1 MYIYR
6 PAYTRQHVA
15 STKFATTSYN
25 GPKKQSGKKQKCTLP
40 LTVKCCTQSNPISR
54 TWGHLRNKFL
64 QLKFLHAI
72 PEIRTHG
79 QFNCPTYVL
88 KRREVP
94 LYWWRLRLILV
105 VQFLY
110 GDASFTRNPSALT
123 RKLVWQS
130 YRWEQ
135 CLLQRQRWWSECLQW
150 SHWTPPETERE
161 GEGGGGV
168 SPSSGP
174 RLQDTLDKFSRE
186 KTWCSSGR
194 GKSHQARVSWRL
206 TFSVR
211 FIGRSK
217 PISRKQTQ
225 KSASLLLYE
234 GERERVA
241 NLVFS
246 VAHILS
252 EYRVLWCSLHH
263 FFYLVISGLK
273 CKQVESSLL
282 SRAYFGVGQLCWK

>member
-1 MYIYR
+1 MR
-6 PAYTRQHVA
+6 STTRQLYPYSLSYLPGERGGKWHNVYIKASIHKTTCCFNKICNNFLYIIGQRSKVA
-15 STKFATTSYN
+15 GNRSVRCCPN
-25 GPKKQSGKKQKCTLP
+25 CQM

-105 VQFLY
+105 VQFLC

-123 RKLVWQS
+123 RRLVWQS

-194 GKSHQARVSWRL
+194 GKSPPGTS
-206 TFSVR
+206 
-211 FIGRSK
+211 
-217 PISRKQTQ
+217 
-225 KSASLLLYE
+225 
-234 GERERVA
+234 
-241 NLVFS
+241 
-246 VAHILS
+246 ILKTNIF
-252 EYRVLWCSLHH
+252 CSLHREEQTN
-263 FFYLVISGLK
+263 FEETNSKISIIAPLRRREG
-273 CKQVESSLL
+273 ESS
-282 SRAYFGVGQLCWK
+282 